1 MKHLGTMNV
10 DVITLFVED
19 LLKTK
24 TFYQDVFKLS
34 AVYEDEVSAVFS
46 FGNMSINLLAISEA
60 DGLIQPGKVASLEAG
75 SRFQFT
81 IRVEDVDAEINELK
95 KSGVEL
101 LNGPLNR
108 PWGVRTVAFADPA
121 GHVWELAQQLS

>member
-10 DVITLFVED
+10 DVITLFAED

-60 DGLIQPGKVASLEAG
+60 DGLIQPGMVASPEAG

-81 IRVEDVDAEINELK
+81 IRVEDVDAEINELVK
-95 KSGVEL
+95 KRSGAPEW
-101 LNGPLNR
+101 PL
-108 PWGVRTVAFADPA
+108 
-121 GHVWELAQQLS
+121 